1 MGGYMRNRRK
11 KNLAGPQLIVKIAPG
26 KNAAWWDECR
36 ENGYILVGWYEV
48 GDLSKYASLDD
59 LKAAMRHKVYR
70 RSPQMASM
78 KADELWILKFL
89 RPGDKVIANKGASKV
104 LAVGTVGEP
113 GYEYSHE
120 NGHTVAVDWDTSY
133 EQDIPEEK
141 SWYNKTVADVPRRL
155 LKRIFG
161 RELHLNQEI
170 LNPSDLN
177 DDRTRSMKSVV
188 EREGQPKHR
197 ESLIKAYGG
206 KCAISGCGVIDVL
219 EAAHILRYSGPK
231 SNHPSNGI
239 LLRADLHLLF
249 DRRPQLLKVDPKT
262 LCVRLDR
269 KLRDSEYS
277 EFDGRRLRPTAME
290 WQRPS
295 RALLARLW
303 H

>member
-1 MGGYMRNRRK
+1 
-11 KNLAGPQLIVKIAPG
+11 
-26 KNAAWWDECR
+26 
-36 ENGYILVGWYEV
+36 
-48 GDLSKYASLDD
+48 
-59 LKAAMRHKVYR
+59 
-70 RSPQMASM
+70 MASM
-78 KADELWILKFL
+78 KAEELWILKFL
-89 RPGDKVIANKGASKV
+89 RPGDKVVANKGASKV
-104 LAVGTVGEP
+104 LAVGTVREP
-113 GYEYSHE
+113 GYKYIQN

-133 EQDIPEEK
+133 KQEIPEEK
-141 SWYNKTVADVPRRL
+141 SWYNKTVADVPRHL

-188 EREGQPKHR
+188 QREGQPKHR

-206 KCAISGCGVIDVL
+206 RCAISGCGIVDVL

-262 LCVRLDR
+262 LCVKLDG
-269 KLRDSEYS
+269 KLRGSEYS
-277 EFDGRRLRPTAME
+277 EFEGTRLRPTAMA

-295 RALLARLW
+295 RALLERLW
-303 H
+303 QL